1 MADNLIIEILLKY
14 ARQEE
19 LEGEEYSL
27 LQKWHARWGGG
38 KPLSNLVDDPE
49 WLRICLYWQHG
60 MPDRSDWREL
70 KRLIAATGDPL
81 PASRIYARWVTG
93 GVAAAALILVVGI
106 AWFARTPGPGTPDS
120 RPMVDHFFYAA
131 TTGPYKL
138 VLPDGSWVRLEKG
151 ASLRYSPALRGTKQP
166 VTLTGDA
173 WFSVA
178 KNNEAPLSISLADS
192 TVVDVLGTEFHISSV
207 AGGTLTKVCVYRGAV
222 RVQQGP
228 KSVIL
233 KDSDEVTVQNNRLL
247 PKKRMEDF
255 DALLAGTDIDQRF
268 HFDNCSLTEAVQQIA
283 DHYHVD
289 VSNPTHTPGIP
300 VKGDPAQSL
309 PLKELLKDIELI
321 ENGNAYLGLSDKTI
335 LISNVPI
342 K

>member
-81 PASRIYARWVTG
+81 PASRIYTRWVTG
-93 GVAAAALILVVGI
+93 GIAAAVLIMVVMVVHFVRTSGTAMPTPRSI
-106 AWFARTPGPGTPDS
+106 A
-120 RPMVDHFFYAA
+120 MNHFFYAA
-131 TTGPYKL
+131 TAGPYKL
-138 VLPDGSWVRLEKG
+138 VLPDGSRVQLEKG
-151 ASLRYSPALRGTKQP
+151 ASLRYSPALRGTRQP
-166 VTLTGDA
+166 VVLTGNA

-178 KNNEAPLSISLADS
+178 KNSQSPL
-192 TVVDVLGTEFHISSV
+192 TVLVNGTTVDVLGTEFHISSA

-228 KSVIL
+228 KSVTL
-233 KDSDEVTVQNNRLL
+233 RDSDEVTVQNTRLL
-247 PKKRMEDF
+247 PKKKVKDF
-255 DALLAGTDIDQRF
+255 DALLAGTDIDERF

-289 VSNPTHTPGIP
+289 VRNPTNTQGIP
-300 VKGDPAQSL
+300 VRGDPAHSL